1 MGRISGKRIVISP
14 PRRVTIDMLA
24 LTRDIPTIP
33 VQRMMNLGPVVAAR
47 KSLVQRPSWASIFI
61 RAFALTS
68 IRHPELRRVYVP
80 GRSPH
85 LWQSDA
91 SVAMIAIERLYRDE
105 PVVFIA
111 RIKSPETQSLI
122 KIDGEIAHF
131 KNDPL
136 HKIGPFDR
144 TIKLGCLPG
153 FLRRFILRRRL
164 NCTGPLRV
172 ERSGTFGVSVYSAL
186 GSESLHPLAPV
197 TTLINYGVIAQ
208 DGSVAVRFTYD
219 HRVTDGSV
227 IARAQKSLEEI
238 LLHEIVDELS
248 SLRGDNTQQAA

>member
-1 MGRISGKRIVISP
+1 
-14 PRRVTIDMLA
+14 MLA

-33 VQRMMNLGPVVAAR
+33 VQRWMNIAPVVAAR
-47 KSLVQRPSWASIFI
+47 SALTSRPSWTSIFI
-61 RAFALTS
+61 RAFSLTAQK
-68 IRHPELRRVYVP
+68 HPELRRVYVP

-85 LWQSDA
+85 LWESHT
-91 SVAMIAIERLYRDE
+91 SVAMVAIERLYRDE

-111 RIKSPETQSLI
+111 RIKSPEEQTLT

-131 KNDPL
+131 KNAPL
-136 HKIGPFDR
+136 SSIGPFDR

-153 FLRRFILRRRL
+153 FVRRFILRRRL
-164 NCTGPLRV
+164 FCSGSKRA

-197 TTLINYGVIAQ
+197 TTLLNYGVIGP
-208 DGSVAVRFTYD
+208 DGSVAVRFIYD

-227 IARAQKSLEEI
+227 IARAQQSLEGI
-238 LLHEIVDELS
+238 LRDKIVTELRS
-248 SLRGDNTQQAA
+248 MHPTAQRGAA